1 MTQQH
6 ASVFWSRNA
15 ELILSG
21 LLADKTMREQLFPD
35 AFSHPY
41 SPNWQDHSTTA
52 ECSLIEEQVGGA
64 ENLAQITGSKAHHVL
79 SVMKTSNM

>member
-1 MTQQH
+1 MQQH
-6 ASVFWSRNA
+6 ASVFWSHKA

-21 LLADKTMREQLFPD
+21 LNADKPLRIQIFPE

-52 ECSLIEEQVGGA
+52 ECDYIEEHIGGP
-64 ENLAQITGSKAHHVL
+64 ENLADITGSKAHHVL
-79 SVMKTSNM
+79 YVMGLSKM